1 MNTIDRE
8 PRSSIRKLQFLG
20 CTAILLAVGG
30 FGGWGTTTEIAGA
43 VIANGTV
50 VVESNVKK
58 VQHLTG
64 GIISELR
71 VKEGSEV
78 EADEVLIRLDDTLT
92 RATLGVVQSQLD
104 LYMAREARLLAE
116 RDGLP
121 DIAPPE
127 RSVLGGVS
135 EAGGGSV
142 DGERRLFQSRREG
155 QQSQQSQLR
164 ERIAQLREEISG
176 LTAQQQ
182 SKTKEIGFIIEE
194 LSGVEQLYAKNL
206 VSIARL
212 KQLQRDKAR
221 LEGERGQ
228 LIADSARSRGKI
240 AETELQLLQLEQ
252 DFRTDVLK
260 DLRETQ
266 AKIAELQER
275 ANAAADELKH
285 TNIRAPQSGIVYQLE
300 AHTIGGVIAKGETVM
315 QIAPRADPLVIEAKV
330 APQDIDQVETGA
342 PVRIRIGAGNR
353 RTTPDLDG
361 NVTVVSPDTTREAGA
376 LPRNIPEQQYY
387 LVRVAISNT
396 AIKALGDLRLV
407 PGMPVEVFIRTHDRT
422 LLDYLLKPLHE
433 QIARTFRER

>member
-20 CTAILLAVGG
+20 CTAIVLAVGG

-64 GIISELR
+64 GIIGELR

-78 EADEVLIRLDDTLT
+78 EAGQVLIRLDDTLT

-127 RSVLGGVS
+127 RPVLGGVP

-142 DGERRLFQSRREG
+142 DRGAAVVPVAARG
-155 QQSQQSQLR
+155 TAGQQSQLR

-182 SKTKEIGFIIEE
+182 SKGKEIGYITEE
-194 LSGVEQLYAKNL
+194 LSGVEQLYAKNSRIDRA
-206 VSIARL
+206 VETIAAGQGASGGR
-212 KQLQRDKAR
+212 AR
-221 LEGERGQ
+221 P
-228 LIADSARSRGKI
+228 ADRRYARSRGKI
-240 AETELQLLQLEQ
+240 ARRSCSSCSLS
-252 DFRTDVLK
+252 R
-260 DLRETQ
+260 
-266 AKIAELQER
+266 IS
-275 ANAAADELKH
+275 
-285 TNIRAPQSGIVYQLE
+285 AP
-300 AHTIGGVIAKGETVM
+300 M
-315 QIAPRADPLVIEAKV
+315 C
-330 APQDIDQVETGA
+330 
-342 PVRIRIGAGNR
+342 
-353 RTTPDLDG
+353 
-361 NVTVVSPDTTREAGA
+361 
-376 LPRNIPEQQYY
+376 
-387 LVRVAISNT
+387 
-396 AIKALGDLRLV
+396 
-407 PGMPVEVFIRTHDRT
+407 
-422 LLDYLLKPLHE
+422 
-433 QIARTFRER
+433 